1 MDKTTPFFSIVMP
14 VYGVADYLEQ
24 TLQSVAAQTFEDFEV
39 ILVDDCSPDD
49 SPKIC
54 DAWVKKDERMTV
66 LHLPENGGLS
76 NARNAGFPHVRGEY
90 VFFMDSDDVI
100 DANLLEQVKASLEVN
115 RADVVVFGLLE
126 QYYDR
131 AGVLKQ
137 TFPVAVEKTLYLY
150 TPEDVRREVI
160 HLEEKTLY
168 GYAWNKVYR
177 VQSLRESGVVFEKIT
192 LIEDI
197 KFNVSYFDSVCSM
210 NVLNTTPYHYLKR
223 IDGSLTNKFLPDYF
237 TPSAERVFLVLEQYK
252 NWGMCTEEVRRIL
265 ANIYVRYLF
274 SALQRNCDKR
284 SAMNHAQRKE
294 WLKQQYK
301 TPLCKEL
308 LSAVQASGTLFKCM
322 AKALCAGNIPLC
334 LMIARSIFAVKSAF
348 PTVFSTLKQQH

>member
-137 TFPVAVEKTLYLY
+137 TFPVAVEKRCICIRRKTCA
-150 TPEDVRREVI
+150 VRLFIWRKNAVRLCVE
-160 HLEEKTLY
+160 
-168 GYAWNKVYR
+168 
-177 VQSLRESGVVFEKIT
+177 QSLPC
-192 LIEDI
+192 
-197 KFNVSYFDSVCSM
+197 SV
-210 NVLNTTPYHYLKR
+210 P
-223 IDGSLTNKFLPDYF
+223 
-237 TPSAERVFLVLEQYK
+237 A
-252 NWGMCTEEVRRIL
+252 
-265 ANIYVRYLF
+265 
-274 SALQRNCDKR
+274 
-284 SAMNHAQRKE
+284 
-294 WLKQQYK
+294 
-301 TPLCKEL
+301 
-308 LSAVQASGTLFKCM
+308 
-322 AKALCAGNIPLC
+322 
-334 LMIARSIFAVKSAF
+334 
-348 PTVFSTLKQQH
+348 

>member
-24 TLQSVAAQTFEDFEV
+24 TLQSVAAQTFDDFEV
-39 ILVDDCSPDD
+39 ILVDDCSPDVLRKFAMRG
-49 SPKIC
+49 SKN
-54 DAWVKKDERMTV
+54 DERMTV

-76 NARNAGFPHVRGEY
+76 NTRNAGFPHVRGEY

-137 TFPVAVEKTLYLY
+137 TFPVAAEKTLYLY

-237 TPSAERVFLVLEQYK
+237 TLNAERVFLVLEQYK
-252 NWGMCTEEVRRIL
+252 NWGMCIRRGAQNFSQYL
-265 ANIYVRYLF
+265 CALLF

-284 SAMNHAQRKE
+284 SDMNHAQRKDGSSSSI
-294 WLKQQYK
+294 KRRCAKNCCRRFRQAARFS
-301 TPLCKEL
+301 
-308 LSAVQASGTLFKCM
+308 SAWQRRFVQAISRC
-322 AKALCAGNIPLC
+322 
-334 LMIARSIFAVKSAF
+334 V
-348 PTVFSTLKQQH
+348 

>member
-24 TLQSVAAQTFEDFEV
+24 TLQSVAAQTFDDFEV

-66 LHLPENGGLS
+66 LHLPENGGLG

-237 TPSAERVFLVLEQYK
+237 TLNAERVFLVLEQYK

-348 PTVFSTLKQQH
+348 PTVFSTLKQQR

>member
-1 MDKTTPFFSIVMP
+1 MP

-137 TFPVAVEKTLYLY
+137 TFPVAVEKRCICIRRKTCA
-150 TPEDVRREVI
+150 VRLFIWR
-160 HLEEKTLY
+160 KKRCTAMR
-168 GYAWNKVYR
+168 GTK
-177 VQSLRESGVVFEKIT
+177 STVFSPCVKA
-192 LIEDI
+192 
-197 KFNVSYFDSVCSM
+197 VW
-210 NVLNTTPYHYLKR
+210 YLKR
-223 IDGSLTNKFLPDYF
+223 L
-237 TPSAERVFLVLEQYK
+237 R
-252 NWGMCTEEVRRIL
+252 
-265 ANIYVRYLF
+265 
-274 SALQRNCDKR
+274 
-284 SAMNHAQRKE
+284 
-294 WLKQQYK
+294 
-301 TPLCKEL
+301 
-308 LSAVQASGTLFKCM
+308 
-322 AKALCAGNIPLC
+322 
-334 LMIARSIFAVKSAF
+334 
-348 PTVFSTLKQQH
+348 

>member
-1 MDKTTPFFSIVMP
+1 M
-14 VYGVADYLEQ
+14 
-24 TLQSVAAQTFEDFEV
+24 
-39 ILVDDCSPDD
+39 
-49 SPKIC
+49 
-54 DAWVKKDERMTV
+54 
-66 LHLPENGGLS
+66 
-76 NARNAGFPHVRGEY
+76 
-90 VFFMDSDDVI
+90 
-100 DANLLEQVKASLEVN
+100 
-115 RADVVVFGLLE
+115 
-126 QYYDR
+126 
-131 AGVLKQ
+131 
-137 TFPVAVEKTLYLY
+137 
-150 TPEDVRREVI
+150 
-160 HLEEKTLY
+160 EEKTLY

-237 TPSAERVFLVLEQYK
+237 TLNAERVLLVLEQYK

>member
-1 MDKTTPFFSIVMP
+1 MDRKTPFFSIVMP

-24 TLQSVAAQTFEDFEV
+24 TLQSVAAQTFKDFEV
-39 ILVDDCSPDD
+39 ILVDDCSPDA

-54 DAWVKKDERMTV
+54 DAWAEKDARITV
-66 LHLPENGGLS
+66 LHLPKNGGLS
-76 NARNAGFPHVRGEY
+76 NARNAGFSYVRGEY

-100 DANLLEQVKASLEVN
+100 DDDLLEQVKASLEKN
-115 RADVVVFGLLE
+115 PADVVVFGLSE

-137 TFPVAVEKTLYLY
+137 TFPVAAEKDLYLSAQ
-150 TPEDVRREVI
+150 EDVRREVI
-160 HLEEKTLY
+160 HMEEKTLY
-168 GYAWNKVYR
+168 GYAWNKIYR
-177 VQSLRESGVVFEKIT
+177 VQPLRESGVVFEKIT

-197 KFNVSYFDSVCSM
+197 KFNVSYFNFVRSM
-210 NVLNTTPYHYLKR
+210 NVLSTTPYHYLKR

-237 TPSAERVFLVLEQYK
+237 ELNAARVSLVLEQYK
-252 NWGMCTEEVRRIL
+252 NWNMCTDEVRRIL

-284 SAMNHAQRKE
+284 SNMNHAQRKA
-294 WLKQQYK
+294 WLKQQYE

-308 LSAVQASGTLFKCM
+308 LPAVQASGTLFKCM
-322 AKALCAGNIPLC
+322 AKAFCSGNTALC
-334 LMIARSIFAVKSAF
+334 LAIARSIFAVKNTF
-348 PTVFSTLKQQH
+348 PTVFSALKQQR

>member
-115 RADVVVFGLLE
+115 RADVVVFGLF
-126 QYYDR
+126 
-131 AGVLKQ
+131 ACG
-137 TFPVAVEKTLYLY
+137 EKKEYPITGSW
-150 TPEDVRREVI
+150 TCDNGKIKE
-160 HLEEKTLY
+160 
-168 GYAWNKVYR
+168 
-177 VQSLRESGVVFEKIT
+177 IT
-192 LIEDI
+192 LNEDGTGTI
-197 KFNVSYFDSVCSM
+197 RKSSEISVSCTYSVE
-210 NVLNTTPYHYLKR
+210 NDKLTITTIVLNQQTDAVYTYTVTDRKLTLT
-223 IDGSLTNKFLPDYF
+223 DDSGSYEYT
-237 TPSAERVFLVLEQYK
+237 R
-252 NWGMCTEEVRRIL
+252 
-265 ANIYVRYLF
+265 
-274 SALQRNCDKR
+274 
-284 SAMNHAQRKE
+284 
-294 WLKQQYK
+294 QQ
-301 TPLCKEL
+301 
-308 LSAVQASGTLFKCM
+308 
-322 AKALCAGNIPLC
+322 
-334 LMIARSIFAVKSAF
+334 
-348 PTVFSTLKQQH
+348 

>member
-1 MDKTTPFFSIVMP
+1 MTVRRM
-14 VYGVADYLEQ
+14 
-24 TLQSVAAQTFEDFEV
+24 
-39 ILVDDCSPDD
+39 ILR
-49 SPKIC
+49 KIC

-150 TPEDVRREVI
+150 TPETCAVRLFIWR
-160 HLEEKTLY
+160 KNDCTAMR
-168 GYAWNKVYR
+168 GTK
-177 VQSLRESGVVFEKIT
+177 STVFSPCVKRCGIEKIT

-237 TPSAERVFLVLEQYK
+237 TLNAERVFLVLEQYK

-334 LMIARSIFAVKSAF
+334 LMIARSIFCSKKRVSHGLFDTQTTALTESACF
-348 PTVFSTLKQQH
+348 

>member
-150 TPEDVRREVI
+150 TPEDVRGI
-160 HLEEKTLY
+160 LETKD
-168 GYAWNKVYR
+168 
-177 VQSLRESGVVFEKIT
+177 RESAGVTAPPHGLMLMRIEYEKDLDKSEGDGVV
-192 LIEDI
+192 
-197 KFNVSYFDSVCSM
+197 
-210 NVLNTTPYHYLKR
+210 
-223 IDGSLTNKFLPDYF
+223 
-237 TPSAERVFLVLEQYK
+237 
-252 NWGMCTEEVRRIL
+252 
-265 ANIYVRYLF
+265 
-274 SALQRNCDKR
+274 
-284 SAMNHAQRKE
+284 
-294 WLKQQYK
+294 
-301 TPLCKEL
+301 
-308 LSAVQASGTLFKCM
+308 
-322 AKALCAGNIPLC
+322 
-334 LMIARSIFAVKSAF
+334 
-348 PTVFSTLKQQH
+348 

>member
-1 MDKTTPFFSIVMP
+1 
-14 VYGVADYLEQ
+14 
-24 TLQSVAAQTFEDFEV
+24 
-39 ILVDDCSPDD
+39 
-49 SPKIC
+49 
-54 DAWVKKDERMTV
+54 
-66 LHLPENGGLS
+66 
-76 NARNAGFPHVRGEY
+76 

-237 TPSAERVFLVLEQYK
+237 TLNAERVFLVLEQYK